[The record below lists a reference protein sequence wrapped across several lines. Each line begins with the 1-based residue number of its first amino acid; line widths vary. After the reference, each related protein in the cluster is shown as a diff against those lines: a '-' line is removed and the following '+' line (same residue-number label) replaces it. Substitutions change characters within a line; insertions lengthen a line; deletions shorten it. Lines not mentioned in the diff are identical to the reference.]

1 MAPSSSATL
10 RLNNPLSFDQYMSQ
24 WRATN
29 SLPLKGLDKI
39 ERRYRFYSK
48 YNLERQERVEA
59 EWIPSA
65 AFLEAVDTLDG
76 PLSFYFI
83 TDDWCIDSAYSLPL
97 LQWVSNRR
105 SDVRLEIGLKN
116 DNLDVLD
123 QYLTDGAR
131 SIPKLIIENHK
142 GEIVAVW
149 GPQPEE
155 IRLIRKNLMDNQ
167 AEGSVVSGTTIEW
180 YANSGILEVEKE
192 LGQLFSSL

>member
-1 MAPSSSATL
+1 MAQPTRATI
-10 RLNNPLSFDQYMSQ
+10 RLNNPLSVDQYMSQ

-48 YNLERQERVEA
+48 YNLERQERVES
-59 EWIPSA
+59 EWLPSPT
-65 AFLEAVDTLDG
+65 FMKEVDGIVG
-76 PLSFYFI
+76 PLTFFFV

-97 LQWVSNRR
+97 LQWISSRKK
-105 SDVRLEIGLKN
+105 DIQLIIGLKN
-116 DNLDVLD
+116 DNLQVLD
-123 QYLTDGAR
+123 EYLTDGAR
-131 SIPKLIIENHK
+131 SIPKLIIENQA

-180 YANSGILEVEKE
+180 YANSGVLEVEKE

>member
-1 MAPSSSATL
+1 
-10 RLNNPLSFDQYMSQ
+10 
-24 WRATN
+24 
-29 SLPLKGLDKI
+29 LPLKGLDKI

-48 YNLERQERVEA
+48 YNLERQERVES
-59 EWIPSA
+59 EWLPSPT
-65 AFLEAVDTLDG
+65 FMKEVDGIVG
-76 PLSFYFI
+76 PLTFFFV

-97 LQWVSNRR
+97 LQWISSRKK
-105 SDVRLEIGLKN
+105 DIQLIIGLKN
-116 DNLDVLD
+116 DNLQVLD
-123 QYLTDGAR
+123 EYLTDGAR
-131 SIPKLIIENHK
+131 SIPKLIIENQA

-180 YANSGILEVEKE
+180 YANSGVLEVEKE